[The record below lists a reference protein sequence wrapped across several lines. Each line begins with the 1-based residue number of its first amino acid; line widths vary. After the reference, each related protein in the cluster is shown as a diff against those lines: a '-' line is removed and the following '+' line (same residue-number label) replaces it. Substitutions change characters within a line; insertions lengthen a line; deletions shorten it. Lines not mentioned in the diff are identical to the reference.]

1 LGTGK
6 FIAAYYITD
15 IPANVMTFLID
26 THSTVTHLGASGAIY
41 GLLGMYIFMVLFRK
55 HLIDPGN
62 AQTVIIIFIIGVAM
76 SFIRPNI
83 NIAAHLF
90 GAFGGFA
97 IAPIALI
104 KAEPFSMIKNYMK
117 VQ

>member
-1 LGTGK
+1 
-6 FIAAYYITD
+6 
-15 IPANVMTFLID
+15 
-26 THSTVTHLGASGAIY
+26 
-41 GLLGMYIFMVLFRK
+41 
-55 HLIDPGN
+55 
-62 AQTVIIIFIIGVAM
+62 M

-117 VQ
+117 VQSKARRNEDDIQFNPNRWNKKRRFNKKGFGNILWIALLILFVFGILSRFF